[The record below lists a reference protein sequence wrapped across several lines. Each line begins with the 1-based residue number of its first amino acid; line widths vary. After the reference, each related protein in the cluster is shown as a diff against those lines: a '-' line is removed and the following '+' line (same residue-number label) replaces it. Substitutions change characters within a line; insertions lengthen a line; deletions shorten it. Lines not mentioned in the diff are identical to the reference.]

1 MTHGSTGTW
10 ATDAES
16 SDVGTLA
23 ARALVIAVLT
33 YRRYSQIS
41 GLVPELERQALGVE
55 KSGIVETARVLV
67 VDNEPGGGARACV
80 EAAASDTT
88 QYVVE
93 PRPGIAAARNRALEA
108 ASTADLLVFID
119 DDEVP
124 DDGWLAAL
132 VATAARY
139 PGCAVSGPV
148 RTRFNGPVDPWILDG
163 GFLSREHRWL
173 VQTGDPL
180 EAAATNNLLLD
191 MSVVRRLGLSFAEEL
206 GMSGGEDTHFT
217 SSMVRNGGPI
227 VWCADAWVTDVR
239 PASRLSR
246 WVVVRRVFGF
256 ANAAVR
262 VQLMLAPRL
271 RDRIQCV
278 ARFLG
283 GGTARL
289 GAGAVML
296 LVGVAIQHQP
306 RRAKGVRLMARGL
319 GTLSALA
326 GYRHQEYLLANETQ
340 FG

>member
-1 MTHGSTGTW
+1 MTHGTSASST
-10 ATDAES
+10 AHDES
-16 SDVGTLA
+16 SRSRDFS

-33 YRRYSQIS
+33 YRRYGQIA
-41 GLVPELERQALGVE
+41 GLVPELERQARRVEELGV
-55 KSGIVETARVLV
+55 VETARVLV
-67 VDNEPGGGARACV
+67 VDNEPGGGAQAYV
-80 EAAASDTT
+80 EAVASGRT

-93 PRPGIAAARNRALEA
+93 PAPGIAAARNRALHA
-108 ASTADLLVFID
+108 AGTADLLVFID
-119 DDEVP
+119 DDELP
-124 DDGWLAAL
+124 DHGWLETL
-132 VATAARY
+132 VATATRH

-148 RTRFNGPVDPWILDG
+148 RTRFDGPVDPWILDG

-173 VQTGDPL
+173 VQTGDLL

-191 MSVVRRLGLSFAEEL
+191 LAVVRRLGLAFAEEL

-217 SSMVRNGGPI
+217 SSLVRGGGSI

-256 ANAAVR
+256 ANASVR

-271 RDRIQCV
+271 RERVRCV
-278 ARFLG
+278 ARLLG
-283 GGTARL
+283 GGTARF
-289 GAGAVML
+289 GAGAVL
-296 LVGVAIQHQP
+296 LVAGVAVRQQP

-326 GYRHQEYLLANETQ
+326 GYRHEEYLVANGTRQ
-340 FG
+340 D